1 MHELSQIEN
10 KISKF
15 KRKLS
20 VKAKVDTGMAGEVK
34 PFNFD
39 RPLDFGV
46 IYNNNSANESPHI

>member
-1 MHELSQIEN
+1 
-10 KISKF
+10 
-15 KRKLS
+15 